1 MSRGTLLTLIFLVTW
16 FLLLRFILPKMGVS
30 T

>member
-1 MSRGTLLTLIFLVTW
+1 MSRGTLLTLIFLVAW

>member
-1 MSRGTLLTLIFLVTW
+1 MSRGTLVLLIFVVVW
-16 FLLLRFILPKMGVS
+16 FLLMRFVLPKMGVS